1 MRKSSITES
10 KLGLNLIND
19 CEESPKHSLKN
30 EFEYSRPS
38 YSTPP
43 SKKRVSQ
50 QLNFSFLPPQKYQ
63 KLSFDLTQADF
74 LNSEFVGEQQ
84 PPSNSAMDKSTP
96 EISEV
101 QFNDGKS
108 TEEDK
113 NATFCQSIQ
122 RLVNTM
128 STNNKL
134 MFDKLIQA
142 KRGLNFPGFD
152 LFFQEFLNYLD
163 FFSKNVILKE

>member
-10 KLGLNLIND
+10 KLRLNLVNG
-19 CEESPKHSLKN
+19 CQESPKHSLTD
-30 EFEYSRPS
+30 ELEYSRPF

-43 SKKRVSQ
+43 SRKRVSQ
-50 QLNFSFLPPQKYQ
+50 QQNFVLLPPQKYQ
-63 KLSFDLTQADF
+63 KPCFDLTQTGF
-74 LNSEFVGEQQ
+74 LNSEFVREQQ
-84 PPSNSAMDKSTP
+84 PPSNSAMDKSIP

-101 QFNDGKS
+101 RFDDGKS

-113 NATFCQSIQ
+113 NATFCESIQ
-122 RLVNTM
+122 RLVNKM

-142 KRGLNFPGFD
+142 KQSLNFPSFD
-152 LFFQEFLNYLD
+152 LFFREFLNYLD